1 LIAGERFF
9 CFVAAQK
16 DVNRF
21 EVLPEQAPKPAF
33 VRALTLTASLWT
45 KSLRA
50 TSPKR
55 GVRVRCQKR
64 QKFRL
69 TA

>member
-33 VRALTLTASLWT
+33 VRA
-45 KSLRA
+45 
-50 TSPKR
+50 
-55 GVRVRCQKR
+55 
-64 QKFRL
+64 
-69 TA
+69 